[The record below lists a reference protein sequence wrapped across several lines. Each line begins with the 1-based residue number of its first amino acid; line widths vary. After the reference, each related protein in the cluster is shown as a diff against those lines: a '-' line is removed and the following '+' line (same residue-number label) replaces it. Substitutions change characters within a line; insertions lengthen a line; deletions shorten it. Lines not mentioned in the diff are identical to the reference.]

1 MAATLSPGVRKLFE
15 DKNFAHVA
23 TLMPDGSPQV
33 TPVWVELQGD
43 YIVWNSDESYQKM
56 RNLRRDPR
64 VAICI
69 YDQES
74 PERCVWIRGRVVEI
88 RPDSDGSHVDHMSKK
103 YKGTDVYEAHLPG
116 EQRRIVFVMPE
127 RMGSEGVD

>member
-1 MAATLSPGVRKLFE
+1 MAATLSSVVRKLFE

-43 YIVWNSDESYQKM
+43 YIVWNSDESYQKI

-64 VAICI
+64 VAISI
-69 YDQES
+69 FDHEN
-74 PERCVWIRGRVVEI
+74 PERCVWVWGRVVEI

-103 YKGTDVYEAHLPG
+103 FKGTDIYEAHLPN
-116 EQRRIVFVMPE
+116 EQRRIVFVEPVSV
-127 RMGSEGVD
+127 GAEGVD